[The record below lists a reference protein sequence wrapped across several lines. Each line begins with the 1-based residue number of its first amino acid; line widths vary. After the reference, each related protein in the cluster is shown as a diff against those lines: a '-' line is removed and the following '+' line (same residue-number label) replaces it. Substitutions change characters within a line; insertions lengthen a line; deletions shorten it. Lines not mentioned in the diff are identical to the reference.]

1 MEPWRP
7 GQTMG
12 GVATRNRNAAI
23 LAAFV
28 RLKGKNDLLR
38 LGRRPDPQPAVSVH
52 SALDLGAPQQLVL
65 DATSSFPPL
74 GFQKG
79 ELSPHF
85 VEHYSCFDE
94 AASLSFRNHRVPV
107 RKGQA
112 ASVSHALPGAGST
125 TPQEHPGEPWRTPDH
140 RDREECLEGS
150 RHTLSHVDRLAASG
164 RANFW
169 KAAQAAVADA
179 RSRRRRPR
187 QSPFHWR
194 DGAWPALPETAN
206 ANRRAASPL
215 F

>member
-1 MEPWRP
+1 
-7 GQTMG
+7 MG
-12 GVATRNRNAAI
+12 VHARSNRNSAI

-28 RLKGKNDLLR
+28 RLKGKNHLLP
-38 LGRRPDPQPAVSVH
+38 LGGHPDPQPALSAH
-52 SALDLGAPQQLVL
+52 SAAAVDLGAPQQPVL
-65 DATSSFPPL
+65 DANSSFPPT

-85 VEHYSCFDE
+85 VEHYWCFDE
-94 AASLSFRNHRVPV
+94 AASLSFRNHRVPI

-125 TPQEHPGEPWRTPDH
+125 TPQEHPGEPWRAPDH
-140 RDREECLEGS
+140 RDCEECLEGS
-150 RHTLSHVDRLAASG
+150 RHTLSQLDWLDASG
-164 RANFW
+164 RANSW

-187 QSPFHWR
+187 QLPFHWR
-194 DGAWPALPETAN
+194 GGAWPALPETAS
-206 ANRRAASPL
+206 ANRRATSLL